1 MQSSLS
7 LSPTS
12 FNRFLTSLQQKTD
25 VMREEMVRLYPDAT
39 AQEWIEEH
47 ISPVTTPLRRI
58 TEEIRACVK
67 EMVP

>member
-1 MQSSLS
+1 
-7 LSPTS
+7 
-12 FNRFLTSLQQKTD
+12 
-25 VMREEMVRLYPDAT
+25 MREEMLRLYPDAT
-39 AQEWIEEH
+39 AQEWVEEH

>member
-1 MQSSLS
+1 
-7 LSPTS
+7 
-12 FNRFLTSLQQKTD
+12 
-25 VMREEMVRLYPDAT
+25 MREEMLRLYPDAT